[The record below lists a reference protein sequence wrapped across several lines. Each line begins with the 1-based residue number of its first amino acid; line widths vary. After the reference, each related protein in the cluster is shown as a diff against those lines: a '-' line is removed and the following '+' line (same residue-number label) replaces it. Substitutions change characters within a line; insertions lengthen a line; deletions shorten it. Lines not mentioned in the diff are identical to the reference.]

1 MKKAIS
7 SLLAFLFLLPLC
19 SSAFAAGDQPRYQII
34 RCEEEEFSTLCL
46 PDYTWVYEEKTGI
59 TIYTETEGSIP
70 YVIVYYGE
78 DLLGDV
84 EEYIHEQYTPYMQR
98 KYGEDLVSYTELDNY
113 KIGGRTMTA
122 GLYTYKLQGY
132 LVDLLR
138 AYENVNGRTVAYT
151 AKYIDGQ
158 GAATREAL
166 DLAVQQF
173 RPSLKYYNSDFN
185 SRWRYTLANM
195 DTGEIILAVGD
206 VIFLLPADWAGKYD
220 IVARESGV
228 SIYHT
233 LSRWG
238 WNNREGY
245 EGGLLFSLGF
255 SETEDFRNLPSY
267 LEVGRT
273 EEGWYYVIYPTDY
286 QAYEKIPTAKAEYD
300 VMWKEMDGIRVILNK

>member
-1 MKKAIS
+1 MKRAV
-7 SLLAFLFLLPLC
+7 SLLIAALLVCSLC
-19 SSAFAAGDQPRYQII
+19 ASAFADGDEPRYQII

-46 PDYTWVYEEKTGI
+46 PDYSWTYKEGTGVTVYIEN
-59 TIYTETEGSIP
+59 EGSIP
-70 YVIVYYGE
+70 YVILYRGE
-78 DLLGDV
+78 DLIGDI
-84 EEYIHEQYTPYMQR
+84 EEYIHEQYTPYMQK
-98 KYGEDLVSYTELDNY
+98 KYGEDLVAVNEFDDF

-138 AYENVNGRTVAYT
+138 AYENINGRTVAYT

-158 GAATREAL
+158 GGETREAL

-173 RPSLKYYNSDFN
+173 RPSLEYYNSDFN
-185 SRWRYTLANM
+185 ARWRYTLANM
-195 DTGEIILAVGD
+195 DSGEIVLVVGD
-206 VIFLLPADWAGKYD
+206 VFFILPADWAGKYD
-220 IVARESGV
+220 IVARENGV

-267 LEVGRT
+267 LEIGQAKD
-273 EEGWYYVIYPTDY
+273 GWYYVIYPTDY

-300 VMWKEMDGIRVILNK
+300 AMWKEMDEIRVMLNK